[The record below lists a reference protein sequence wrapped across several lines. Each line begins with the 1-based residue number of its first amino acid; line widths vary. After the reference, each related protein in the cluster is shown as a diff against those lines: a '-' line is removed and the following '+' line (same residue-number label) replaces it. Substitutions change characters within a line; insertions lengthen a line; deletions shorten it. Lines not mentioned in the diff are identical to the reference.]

1 MNMDPELLEIR
12 RHLSQYPPF
21 DALSDAHLDAIVEQL
36 EVAYHRAGSQ
46 ILAAGSPITALHY
59 IRSGAVEI
67 YRRSGDLYDRLGEGG
82 TFGHYGL
89 LRGRR
94 IHYPAVAL
102 EDTLLYLIPAELFDQ
117 LCEEDNDFADFME
130 LGRSRPEN
138 VTAAGERSGHL
149 MTTRVRRLVTRP
161 PLIAEAPETARSV
174 AARLADEPLA
184 AVLVVEAQGDDPRYT
199 YADSSGALW
208 QVRGILTDADF
219 RHRIVAQGRSVDT
232 PVGDI
237 VSDPL
242 IAVQSDET
250 VQEALLAMLR
260 HNVHHLA
267 IVHRRRP
274 MGLIRMEDVVRFE
287 TQSSLYLIDSIFS
300 QDTVAGLASLLPEIR
315 ASAVRMIRNGADSRT
330 IGTALSAIGRSVAR
344 RLLEIAETELG
355 PPPVPYAFMAMGS
368 MARDEQTLVTD
379 QDNAL
384 VLDNAFD
391 PVRHDA
397 YFLALAERVSDG
409 LDTCGY
415 AHCKG
420 GIMATN
426 AQWRQPLAVWER
438 YFRSWIEA
446 PTPERLLHS
455 NIFFDLDNVHG
466 EERLVETLQDL
477 VATEAGRSKAFLAAM
492 ARNALNRTPP
502 IGFFRDFVM
511 EKDGRHNNSI
521 NVKRRGTA
529 PLTDL
534 IRIHALA
541 CGSRAQNSFE
551 RLNDIAETQLL
562 GPGVPEKLRF
572 ALETLSLTRLE
583 HQALDIEQERAPDNN
598 IEPENV
604 PDKERTELKEAFRAL
619 SHAQKFLRF
628 RYPMPTVRGTRSGRE

>member
-1 MNMDPELLEIR
+1 MDPELLEIR
-12 RHLSQYPPF
+12 RHISQYPPF
-21 DALSDAHLDAIVEQL
+21 DGLCDDHLDAIAEQV

-46 ILAAGSPITALHY
+46 ILEAGAPIDALHY
-59 IRSGAVEI
+59 IRSGAVEV
-67 YRRSGDLYDRLGEGG
+67 YRRSGDLFDRLGEGA

-94 IHYPAVAL
+94 IHYPAIAI
-102 EDTLLYLIPAELFDQ
+102 EDTLLYLMPAELFDR
-117 LCEEDNDFADFME
+117 LCEEDSDFADFME
-130 LGRSRPEN
+130 LGRPRMDGNPSASDRSRDM
-138 VTAAGERSGHL
+138 
-149 MTTRVRRLVTRP
+149 MTTRVRRLVNRP
-161 PLIAEAPETARSV
+161 PLIATATETARAV
-174 AARLADEPLA
+174 AQRLADEPLA
-184 AVLVVEAQGDDPRYT
+184 AALVVEASGADPRYSYT
-199 YADSSGALW
+199 DAEGERW

-219 RHRIVAQGRSVDT
+219 RRRIVAEGRSANT
-232 PVGDI
+232 PVGEI
-237 VSDPL
+237 VSGHL
-242 IAVQSDET
+242 VAVQSDET
-250 VQEALLAMLR
+250 VQEALLTMLR
-260 HNVHHLA
+260 HNVHHLG

-274 MGLIRMEDVVRFE
+274 IGLIRMEDVVRYE

-300 QDTVAGLASLLPEIR
+300 QDTVAGLASLLPDIR
-315 ASAVRMIRNGADSRT
+315 ASAVRMIHDGADSRMVT
-330 IGTALSAIGRSVAR
+330 TALSALGRSVAR
-344 RLLEIAETELG
+344 RLLEIAEADLG

-368 MARDEQTLVTD
+368 MARNEQTLVTD

-384 VLDNAFD
+384 VLDDAFD
-391 PVRHDA
+391 PVQHDA

-409 LDTCGY
+409 LDACGY
-415 AHCKG
+415 GYCKG

-426 AQWRQPLAVWER
+426 RQWRQPLSVWKQ

-466 EERLVETLQDL
+466 EEPLVEALQEL
-477 VATEAGRSKAFLAAM
+477 VATEAGRSSAFLAAM

-502 IGFFRDFVM
+502 IGFFRNFVM

-551 RLNDIAETQLL
+551 RLEEIAETQLL
-562 GPGVPEKLRF
+562 GPGVAEKLRF
-572 ALETLSLTRLE
+572 ALEILSQTRLE
-583 HQALDIEQERAPDNN
+583 HQALDIEQDREPDNN

-604 PDKERTELKEAFRAL
+604 PDKQRAELKEAFRAL

-628 RYPMPTVRGTRSGRE
+628 RYPMPNSRPPRQQSA